1 MDKMDKKNVFL
12 GLDLGGTK
20 LLIGE
25 VDTAGTVLRCKKYP
39 SGHLDQQAA
48 LGLIQD
54 SLDDYLASRG
64 EGAEPLR
71 AMGLAMIGRIDSR
84 RGLWF
89 QIDSQRTAEIPVCDT
104 LSKKYGLPCYADN
117 DVRGAAR
124 AELRFG
130 RGRPPEDFIY
140 LNIGTGIAAG
150 IVSGGRLMR
159 GGHCNSGE
167 AGHTLVGVDAGIPV
181 PCVCGRVNCVEAI
194 ASGSGLDRCARA
206 LKDRYPGT
214 SLTFPPEGR
223 VDAAELF
230 QKAGAD
236 PLCAFLTD
244 TAARAIA
251 NLIMNLVRVSDPEMV
266 VLGGGLV
273 SDGILFPRIG
283 EYLDK
288 YTMRFVTRGVALTG
302 LDPAFAGL
310 LGAAAT
316 AMEAPGA
323 PPPHPC
329 REAEGPPDL
338 PSTARIF

>member
-1 MDKMDKKNVFL
+1 MDKKEIFL

-25 VDTAGTVLRCKKYP
+25 VDAGGTVLRHKKYP
-39 SGHLDQQAA
+39 SGYLDQKAALDFIQNALDDYFSAPSGFSPKA
-48 LGLIQD
+48 LGLA
-54 SLDDYLASRG
+54 L
-64 EGAEPLR
+64 
-71 AMGLAMIGRIDSR
+71 IGRIDNR
-84 RGLWF
+84 QGIWF
-89 QIDSQRTAEIPVCDT
+89 QIDSQRAGEIPVCEI
-104 LSKKYGLPCYADN
+104 LSKKYGIPCYADN

-130 RGRPPEDFIY
+130 QGRRMEDFIY

-150 IVSGGRLMR
+150 IVTGGQLVR

-167 AGHTLVGVDAGIPV
+167 VGHTLVGVDAGVDI

-194 ASGSGLDRCARA
+194 ASGGGLDRCARA

-214 SLTFPPEGR
+214 ALTIPDAGS

-230 QKAGAD
+230 QKAAAD

-251 NLIMNLVRVSDPEMV
+251 GLIMNLVRVSDPELV

-273 SDGILFPRIG
+273 SDGMLFPRICA
-283 EYLDK
+283 YLNK
-288 YTMRFVTRGVALTG
+288 YTMRFVTQGVALTALNPG
-302 LDPAFAGL
+302 FAGL

-316 AMEAPGA
+316 AMEGIG
-323 PPPHPC
+323 
-329 REAEGPPDL
+329 R
-338 PSTARIF
+338 